1 MREDEFWDALSFR
14 MKLCRESA
22 KLTQKE
28 LAAMLGVSESAY
40 RSYELGDRKIPVDL
54 LVKLAG
60 IYHTSVD
67 VLIGNAKQDDKP
79 TIVSG
84 SFTPDQID
92 KIQKYAE
99 LVKSGML

>member
-1 MREDEFWDALSFR
+1 MREDEFWDGLSSR
-14 MKLCRESA
+14 MKRCRESA

-28 LAAMLGVSESAY
+28 LASMLGVSESAY

-54 LVKLAG
+54 LVKLAA

-67 VLIGNAKQDDKP
+67 VLIGNAKQVDEP
-79 TIVSG
+79 TVVSG

-92 KIQKYAE
+92 RIKKYAE
-99 LVKSGML
+99 LVKNGML